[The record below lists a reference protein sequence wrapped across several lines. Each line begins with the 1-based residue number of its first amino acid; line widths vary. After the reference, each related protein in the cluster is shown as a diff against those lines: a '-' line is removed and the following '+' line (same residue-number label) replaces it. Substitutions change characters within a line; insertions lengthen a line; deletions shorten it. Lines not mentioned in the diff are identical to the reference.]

1 MLRLDD
7 DDMDGSL
14 SLSPS
19 LSLFLSLTSLL
30 SSAASEQLGN
40 KKTSKPICSIRHFRI
55 LNNSPDLIVFV
66 CVCASTSQ
74 VATPEEEEGALIT
87 S

>member
-66 CVCASTSQ
+66 CVCVRLRRKSRR
-74 VATPEEEEGALIT
+74 EKKKKALL
-87 S
+87 